1 MSNSVTM
8 VLPRLSWMP
17 RIEPRVEGPPA
28 EKMAFTRVE
37 SELTV

>member
-1 MSNSVTM
+1 
-8 VLPRLSWMP
+8 LSCIW

-28 EKMAFTRVE
+28 EKTAFTSVE